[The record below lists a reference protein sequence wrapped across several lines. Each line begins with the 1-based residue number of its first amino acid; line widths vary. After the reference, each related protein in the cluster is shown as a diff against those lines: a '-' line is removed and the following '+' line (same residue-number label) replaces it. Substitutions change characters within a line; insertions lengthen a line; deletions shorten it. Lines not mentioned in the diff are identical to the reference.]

1 MNGRIDAHVH
11 IWNRRTDPQDWI
23 DPDTMSA
30 IDRDFGNAE
39 LRSMLAA
46 TGMDHAIVVQA
57 SNSLAES
64 ERLSRSDPAIVAGL
78 VAWVDLT
85 GDVGD
90 QLARVRAGTVPVV
103 GVRHLAHIDPDPEW
117 LLRDDVSRGLAALG
131 RERLAFDLVIRDW
144 QLPQAAE
151 VAARHDGVRFV
162 LDHLGGPLAED
173 ADPVRWEAGLR
184 ELALRPNVVAK
195 VSGLSSGLT
204 PGAWSADDLRA
215 VVEVAVDAF
224 GTDRL
229 LYGSDWPLAE
239 LGGGAPAWRDAF
251 DMLTDGFSAT
261 ERDAV
266 LGGTAARVYS
276 AA

>member
-1 MNGRIDAHVH
+1 MTGRIDAHVH
-11 IWNRRTDPQDWI
+11 LWNRRTDPQDWI
-23 DPDTMSA
+23 DPARMAA
-30 IDRDFGNAE
+30 IDRDFGGDE
-39 LRSMLAA
+39 LRAMLAA
-46 TGMDHAIVVQA
+46 TGMDRAILVQA

-64 ERLSRSDPAIVAGL
+64 ERLSRSDPAVVAGL

-85 GDVGD
+85 GDVAA

-117 LLRDDVSRGLAALG
+117 LLRDDVSQGLAALG
-131 RERLAFDLVIRDW
+131 REGLAFDLVIRDW
-144 QLPQAAE
+144 QLGQAADL
-151 VAARHDGVRFV
+151 AARHDGVRFV

-173 ADPVRWEAGLR
+173 ADPARWEAGLR
-184 ELALRPNVVAK
+184 ELARRPNVTAK
-195 VSGLSSGLT
+195 VSGLSSGLA
-204 PGAWSADDLRA
+204 PGEWSAEDLRS

-239 LGGGAPAWRDAF
+239 LGGGAPAWREAF
-251 DMLTDGFSAT
+251 DILTAGFSAA